1 LRVVPIASLVIILFL
16 NIMKC
21 FLSHS
26 SQDKES
32 FVDVVAAKLADA
44 IGEESVV
51 YDSFSFEAGLKSIEE
66 IFRAL
71 DQTSLFV
78 IFLSESSLKSKWVKD
93 EMQGAKERLSSGVER
108 IYPILIDASLT
119 HDDKRIPKWMRKESY
134 NLRPILNPI
143 VATEAILR
151 RRQAIIDKRF
161 PDVALMRKCI
171 GRNDLIDQFETRRF
185 TPEGIPTCVIFS
197 GMEGIGR
204 RTLLNECFKKSAL
217 ISDYYNFPRISLN
230 SGQSIEDFILKVY
243 ALGLSPERDLGELMH
258 MSVERKVEMAVSVL
272 HSLYELN
279 EKLMIIDEE
288 CIVSFDDGSGKNI
301 SSWFLQILSNLE
313 IRKKGFISLVSKQTL
328 KLTSYDR
335 KQFGVYSMNVPG
347 FSPGDKIKLFYH
359 LTSLELEQD
368 DTNFFL
374 DILDGDP
381 GQIVYATELIREHG
395 AARVRR
401 EQRFLSEIRDYNA
414 KRVQTI
420 LARHEHDEKKGH
432 VLILLAEIGFIS
444 YKLLNEI
451 TNNDVEVLGI
461 IDEFIASYICE
472 EDGRDREF
480 VRLNSSVREYIRRT
494 KYGVRILKEYED
506 RLEKHVSEFIETLSP
521 ELKDV
526 SDYLYSL
533 RNFLESEKP
542 LTTNV
547 RRYIIPSHYLQT
559 IKHQYEKRKHESV
572 VQLSDRVLEGQSY
585 LDDNL
590 IHEIRFYLCS
600 SLARIG
606 NDRFFDEVKHIKREM
621 VRQFLKGFYWRKQ
634 GKPDM
639 AIPPLIE
646 VLDGKD
652 PYLSSR
658 AGRELV
664 EVYKDLDRYDDALQ
678 LSQNNYEKRYGRTNP
693 HHIQA
698 YFTCLVDAEQT
709 QERRKLINRLLKD
722 LESINSSLAKEI
734 YGNARAKV
742 CAVWDNDIPQAIYQ
756 IDKNID
762 EFKDSI
768 YPQLTKFDICFQS
781 NHNDGMEQ
789 ALKFLRTIK
798 QKHKSIQK
806 AECRFDAK
814 MGNLDSAIARLYS
827 EFKNYPDSYKESFK
841 AKLEQIYQNA
851 GY

>member
-1 LRVVPIASLVIILFL
+1 
-16 NIMKC
+16 MKC

-32 FVDVVAAKLADA
+32 FVDVVAERLTDA

-51 YDSFSFEAGLKSIEE
+51 YDAFSFEAGLKSIEE
-66 IFRAL
+66 IFREL

-78 IFLSESSLKSKWVKD
+78 VFLSESSLKSKWVKD
-93 EMQGAKERLSSGVER
+93 EIEGAKGRLSSGVER

-119 HDDKRIPKWMRKESY
+119 HNDKRIPKWMRKESY

-151 RRQAIIDKRF
+151 RRQEIIDKRF

-171 GRNDLIDQFETRRF
+171 GRNDLIDQFETRRYNS
-185 TPEGIPTCVIFS
+185 EGIPTCVIFS

-204 RTLLNECFKKSAL
+204 RTLLNECFKKSTL
-217 ISDYYNFPRISLN
+217 ISDYYDFPRISMN

-243 ALGLSPERDLGELMH
+243 ALGLSPERDLGELIH
-258 MSVERKVEMAVSVL
+258 ISVERKVEMAVSIL
-272 HSLYELN
+272 HSLHQLD

-288 CIVSFDDGSGKNI
+288 CIVSFDDGYGKNI
-301 SSWFLQILSNLE
+301 SDWFLQILSKLK
-313 IRKKGFISLVSKQTL
+313 IRKKAFISLVSKQTL
-328 KLTSYDR
+328 RLTNHDR
-335 KQFGVYSMNVPG
+335 KQFGVYSMNVPS
-347 FSPGDKIKLFYH
+347 FSPSDKIKLFSH
-359 LTSLELEQD
+359 LIDSLELEQD
-368 DTNFFL
+368 DINFFL
-374 DILDGDP
+374 DVLDGDP
-381 GQIVYATELIREHG
+381 GQIFHATELIREHG

-401 EQRFLSEIRDYNA
+401 DRRFLSEIRDYSA

-420 LARHEHDEKKGH
+420 LARHENNEKKQH
-432 VLILLAEIGFIS
+432 VLILLSEIGFIS
-444 YKLLNEI
+444 YKLLKEI
-451 TNNDVEVLGI
+451 TNDDVEVLDI
-461 IDEFIASYICE
+461 VDEFVASYICE

-480 VRLNSSVREYIRRT
+480 IRLNGSIREYVRRT
-494 KYGVRILKEYED
+494 KYEVGILKEYED
-506 RLEKHVSEFIETLSP
+506 RLERHVSKFIETLSS

-542 LTTNV
+542 LTNNV
-547 RRYIIPSHYLQT
+547 RRYILPSHYIQT

-572 VQLSDRVLEGQSY
+572 VQLSERVLEEQIC
-585 LDDNL
+585 LDNNL
-590 IHEIRFYLCS
+590 IHEVRFYLCS

-606 NDRFFDEVKHIKREM
+606 SERFFDEVKHIKREM

-639 AIPPLIE
+639 AIPPLTD
-646 VLDGKD
+646 VLNGIDS
-652 PYLSSR
+652 YLSSR

-678 LSQNNYEKRYGRTNP
+678 LSQENYEKRNGRTNP

-698 YFTCLVDAEQT
+698 YFTCLIDAEQT
-709 QERRKLINRLLKD
+709 QERRELINRLLRD
-722 LESINSSLAKEI
+722 LESINSSLAKEM
-734 YGNARAKV
+734 YGNAYAKV
-742 CAVWDNDIPQAIYQ
+742 CAVWDNDIPQAIHE

-781 NHNDGMEQ
+781 NQDDGMEQ
-789 ALKFLRTIK
+789 ALKFLRTVK

-806 AECRFDAK
+806 AECRFDAR
-814 MGNLDSAIARLYS
+814 MGNLDEALSRLYR
-827 EFKNYPDSYKESFK
+827 EFKSYPNSYKDSFRN
-841 AKLEQIYQNA
+841 KLEQVYQNR
-851 GY
+851 GR

>member
-1 LRVVPIASLVIILFL
+1 
-16 NIMKC
+16 MKC

-32 FVDVVAAKLADA
+32 FVDVVAERLTDA

-51 YDSFSFEAGLKSIEE
+51 YDAFSFEAGMKSIEE
-66 IFRAL
+66 IFREL
-71 DQTSLFV
+71 DQTLLFV
-78 IFLSESSLKSKWVKD
+78 VFLSESSLKSKWVKD
-93 EMQGAKERLSSGVER
+93 EMEGAKKRLSSGVEK

-119 HDDKRIPKWMRKESY
+119 HSDKRIPKWMRKESY

-151 RRQAIIDKRF
+151 RRQEIIDKRF
-161 PDVALMRKCI
+161 PDFAIMRKCI
-171 GRNDLIDQFETRRF
+171 GRNDLIEQFETRRF
-185 TPEGIPTCVIFS
+185 ASEGIPTCVIFS

-230 SGQSIEDFILKVY
+230 SGQSIEDFILKVH

-258 MSVERKVEMAVSVL
+258 IPVERKVEMAVSML
-272 HSLYELN
+272 HSMHELN

-288 CIVSFDDGSGKNI
+288 CIVSFDHGSGKNV
-301 SSWFLQILSNLE
+301 SDWFLQVLSKLE
-313 IRKKGFISLVSKQTL
+313 IRKKAFISLVSKQTL

-335 KQFGVYSMNVPG
+335 KQFGIYSMNVPG
-347 FSPGDKIKLFYH
+347 FSPSDKIKLFYH
-359 LTSLELEQD
+359 LIDSLELEQD
-368 DTNFFL
+368 DINFFL
-374 DILDGDP
+374 DVLDGDP
-381 GQIVYATELIREHG
+381 GQIFHATELIREHG

-401 EQRFLSEIRDYNA
+401 NQRFLGEIRDYSA

-420 LARHEHDEKKGH
+420 LARHENNEKKQH
-432 VLILLAEIGFIS
+432 VLILLSEIGFIS
-444 YKLLNEI
+444 YKLLKEI
-451 TNNDVEVLGI
+451 TNDDVEVLDI
-461 IDEFIASYICE
+461 IDEFVESYICE

-480 VRLNSSVREYIRRT
+480 VRLNGSVREYIRRT

-506 RLEKHVSEFIETLSP
+506 RLERHVSEFIETLSP

-547 RRYIIPSHYLQT
+547 QRYIIPSHYLQT
-559 IKHQYEKRKHESV
+559 IKYQYEKRKHELV
-572 VQLSDRVLEGQSY
+572 VQLSERVLEGQSY
-585 LDDNL
+585 LDNNL

-606 NDRFFDEVKHIKREM
+606 NERFFDEVQYIKRPM
-621 VRQFLKGFYWRKQ
+621 VRDFLKGFYWRKQ

-639 AIPPLIE
+639 AIPLLTN
-646 VLDGKD
+646 VLEGKD
-652 PYLSSR
+652 SYLSSR

-664 EVYKDLDRYDDALQ
+664 EVYKDLDRYDDAFQ
-678 LSQNNYEKRYGRTNP
+678 LSQKNHEKRHGRTNA

-709 QERRKLINRLLKD
+709 QERRELINRLLKD
-722 LESINSSLAKEI
+722 IESINSSLAKEM
-734 YGNARAKV
+734 YGNACAKV
-742 CAVWDNDIPQAIYQ
+742 CAVWDNDIPQALYQ

-768 YPQLTKFDICFQS
+768 YPQLTKFDICFQF
-781 NHNDGMEQ
+781 NHEDGMKQ
-789 ALKFLRTIK
+789 ALTFLRTVR

-806 AECRFDAK
+806 AECRFDAR
-814 MGNLDSAIARLYS
+814 MGNLDGAISRLYR
-827 EFKNYPDSYKESFK
+827 EFRNYPDSYKESFQI
-841 AKLEQIYQNA
+841 KLQQIYQNR
-851 GY
+851 GC